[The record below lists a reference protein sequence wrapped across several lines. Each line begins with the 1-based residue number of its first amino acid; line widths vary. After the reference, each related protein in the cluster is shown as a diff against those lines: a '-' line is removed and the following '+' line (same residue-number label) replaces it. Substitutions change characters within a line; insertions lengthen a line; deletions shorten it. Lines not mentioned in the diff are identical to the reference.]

1 MKYAKA
7 FSLLEVMMA
16 ITLLAAGLVL
26 ALSAL
31 HAATRSTDSA
41 ERQARDDERL
51 RAAQGFLRRQL
62 ADALPIAYAVDS
74 STGNATLFE
83 GGRDSLNFV
92 GSLPGY
98 LSYGGSYLQTLR
110 LVRGDHGY
118 RLEYNFRQ
126 LSSEGPL
133 APERRP
139 EILFDGIADGEFAYR
154 AIDNQGRAMAW
165 QTNWHLASSM
175 PALVRI
181 RLHTDDAHRSWPEL
195 VVAPRMSSGVASGP
209 ETGGDLIGAGSH

>member
-1 MKYAKA
+1 MKRAYG

-16 ITLLAAGLVL
+16 ITLLAAGLAL

-31 HAATRSTDSA
+31 HAATRSTDRA
-41 ERQARDDERL
+41 ERQAQDDERL
-51 RAAQGFLRRQL
+51 RAAQSFLRRQL

-74 STGNATLFE
+74 DTGNATLFQ

-98 LSYGGSYLQTLR
+98 LSYGGAYLQTLR
-110 LVRGDHGY
+110 LVRGDRGY
-118 RLEYNFRQ
+118 RLEYSFRQ
-126 LSSEGPL
+126 LTADGPL

-139 EILFDGIADGEFAYR
+139 EVLFDGIANGEFGYR
-154 AIDNQGRAMAW
+154 ALDGQGHAQAW
-165 QTNWHLASSM
+165 RTDWRQASSM

-181 RLHTDDAHRSWPEL
+181 RLHPEDARRSWPEL
-195 VVAPRMSSGVASGP
+195 VVAPRMSSGVASGQ
-209 ETGGDLIGAGSH
+209 EQGGDLIGAGSH